1 MTTISGKYEDRI
13 FGRTVVAQM
22 VQLKQNFVQL
32 KKFGETEKD
41 EVLQLKHEV
50 YNWKTIYNQ
59 KSETWGT
66 AETWSIT
73 ETQGTTETLGTNE
86 P

>member
-1 MTTISGKYEDRI
+1 MDRRIYKDRQSSSPALSACQYSMGTAIMTTISGKYEDRI

-41 EVLQLKHEV
+41 EVLQLNHEV
-50 YNWKTIYNQ
+50 YN
-59 KSETWGT
+59 
-66 AETWSIT
+66 
-73 ETQGTTETLGTNE
+73 
-86 P
+86 